1 MSGRWCPVCRSAQRL
16 LIDADLARGVEWHH
30 VADTYGFRVGAISE
44 HWEHLPTSPAPTTR
58 AAAPAPRRARRT
70 SRPVAARKP
79 EALPRE
85 DGQSLGW
92 EEADALIAAILRD
105 QLGPLPG
112 LD

>member
-44 HWEHLPTSPAPTTR
+44 HWEHLPTSSVPTAS

-70 SRPVAARKP
+70 SGPVAARKP
-79 EALPRE
+79 GALP
-85 DGQSLGW
+85 W
-92 EEADALIAAILRD
+92 EEGRGPSREEIDALIDAILRE